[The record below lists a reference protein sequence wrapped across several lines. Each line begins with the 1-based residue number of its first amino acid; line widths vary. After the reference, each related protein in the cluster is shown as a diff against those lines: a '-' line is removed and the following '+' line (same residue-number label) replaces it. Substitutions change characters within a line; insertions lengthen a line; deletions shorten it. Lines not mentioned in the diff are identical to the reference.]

1 MLSVFVQREENRKE
15 MLIVETIRKV
25 RLAHH
30 HEGLSIREISRKFHL
45 SRNTVRKLLRNDIVD
60 QQYARTV
67 QPLRKL
73 GSFEDRLKALLD
85 EDSGKPVRHRRSAQI
100 LFEQLQ
106 REGFEGG
113 YDSVRRYVKNW
124 KTRSGQGIVNAF
136 IPLLFEPGDA
146 FQFDWSYERIELGG
160 ANVEIKVA
168 HLRLCHSRMPFCVAY
183 TRETLEM
190 VLDAHVRAFEFF
202 GGCCKRGIYDNLKAV
217 VTKVLMGKDRV
228 FNRRFQNLASHYLFE
243 TVACTP
249 AAGWEKGQVENQVG
263 LARKRFFSQRRK
275 FADLSELNEWLH
287 EQCKNHAATH
297 KHPELKDRTIADV
310 FQDERRQLITVSA
323 PFDGYQEH
331 QVRVSPLSLVSFD
344 RNRYSVN
351 ARTVGKTVS
360 LRAYAN
366 RVVMVK
372 DGQTIG
378 IHRRHMGRDKV
389 IYDPWH
395 YLEVLKRKPGALR
408 NGAPFKDWIL
418 PESIAEVR
426 ALLEQRPDGDRQ
438 FIGILSAIS
447 NYGHEAVADACSTA
461 LSAQTVSKDIIL
473 NLLSRSHQEPEPQPV
488 EPAKSL
494 PKISVVPLVDCS
506 RYDRL
511 LSGGA
516 YGTA

>member
-1 MLSVFVQREENRKE
+1 
-15 MLIVETIRKV
+15 MLIVETISKV
-25 RLAHH
+25 RLAHLRK
-30 HEGLSIREISRKFHL
+30 GLSIREISRLYNL
-45 SRNTVRKLLRNDIVD
+45 SRNTVRKILRSDVID
-60 QQYARTV
+60 QKYVRSV

-73 GSFEDRLKALLD
+73 GSFEERLLVLLG
-85 EDSGKPVRHRRSAQI
+85 EDSGKPVRHRRSGQI

-113 YDSVRRYVKNW
+113 YDSVRRYVKSW
-124 KTRSGQGIVNAF
+124 KARSGQGIVNAF

-275 FADLSELNEWLH
+275 FADLSELNEWLY

-351 ARTVGKTVS
+351 AQAVGKTVS

-408 NGAPFKDWIL
+408 NGAPFKDWVL
-418 PESIAEVR
+418 PEPIAEVR

-438 FIGILSAIS
+438 FVGILSAIS
-447 NYGHEAVADACSTA
+447 NYGHEAVAEACSTA
-461 LSAQTVSKDIIL
+461 LAAQTVSKDIIL
-473 NLLSRSHQEPEPQPV
+473 NLLSRSHQETEPQPV
-488 EPAKSL
+488 EPTASL
-494 PKISVVPLVDCS
+494 PKIIVVPVVDCS

-511 LSGGA
+511 LSGGT

>member
-1 MLSVFVQREENRKE
+1 
-15 MLIVETIRKV
+15 MLIVETISKV
-25 RLAHH
+25 RLAHLRK
-30 HEGLSIREISRKFHL
+30 GLSIREISRLYNL
-45 SRNTVRKLLRNDIVD
+45 SRNTVRKILRSDVID
-60 QQYARTV
+60 QKYVRSV

-73 GSFEDRLKALLD
+73 GSFEERLLTLLD
-85 EDSGKPVRHRRSAQI
+85 EDSCKPVRHRRSGQI

-168 HLRLCHSRMPFCVAY
+168 HLRLCYSRMPFCVAY

-275 FADLSELNEWLH
+275 FADLSELNEWLN

-351 ARTVGKTVS
+351 ARAVGKTVS

-366 RVVMVK
+366 RVIMVK

-408 NGAPFKDWIL
+408 NGAPFKDWVL
-418 PESIAEVR
+418 PEPIAEVR

-438 FIGILSAIS
+438 FVGILSAIS
-447 NYGHEAVADACSTA
+447 IYGHEAVAEACATA
-461 LSAQTVSKDIIL
+461 LAAQTVSKDIIL

-488 EPAKSL
+488 EPAASL
-494 PKISVVPLVDCS
+494 PKIIVVPVVDCS